1 MSSSTNQRTV
11 ANAGGGGGGGA
22 GAVAGGVGGSGVGAN
37 DQPTSVFDSYNRSI
51 RGNIVRGA
59 TSLMNTWSD
68 CDYILRYNRICVYIV
83 TVVLVFT
90 LFALL
95 LKWSNTLVMV
105 LLAIVTFIS
114 IYNSLLISKPSCFNI
129 LGTS

>member
-1 MSSSTNQRTV
+1 MSGIPNQRAASAV
-11 ANAGGGGGGGA
+11 NAGA
-22 GAVAGGVGGSGVGAN
+22 SSGIGAN

-51 RGNIVRGA
+51 RGNVVRGA

-83 TVVLVFT
+83 TVILVFT

-95 LKWSNTLVMV
+95 LKWSSTLVMV
-105 LLAIVTFIS
+105 LLAIVTFVS